1 MNYRNG
7 QIVEACKFLKE
18 FDGYYKFIAL
28 LLIFFL
34 GALFEMISATALG
47 LYFGYLFSG
56 ISDNFILVKIL
67 ETFDNFEQ
75 PIEMFTYTAF
85 LIFFI
90 SILFRI
96 LVLRLGTKFTWTIQR
111 RISEKISSRVL
122 KMNYENFIDLRQEDL
137 RRLILNEST
146 NVAAGIIYP
155 LLLFFSNLFVFIF
168 LVIALLIYDPI
179 TTVVAISILAFLMLS
194 FTNIIKGKLMRL
206 GQEKVY
212 ADSRRIETVDI
223 TLKLFEQI
231 QIFDKKA
238 LFLDRFTKS
247 ASVYAVKNT
256 EQVFYKSLPRIYLDL
271 VIISGLLL
279 YILVTM
285 NLGSRETQSIIAELS
300 MFSVIC
306 LRLLPATSLIAQSI
320 ASMSF
325 NFKSLMQIKQFIL
338 DTRCLTPDSSNRK
351 ESGLN
356 TSGTLIAQNLSFKYK
371 SDNENL
377 VNVKKLTFEPGSWYQ
392 IKGASGSGKTTLV
405 RLLLGI
411 LKPLSG
417 SIEILS
423 NNEAALISNSS
434 ISLSSITQDNI
445 ILDDTILFNLT
456 FERNLEN
463 VDTRW
468 LMKCLALSCCD
479 FIKYENLNDRVG
491 PSGSYF
497 SGGQVQRLC
506 IARALYKR
514 PVVLFMDEATNN
526 LDGETAK
533 KIIYNLK
540 QELVDT
546 IVIFITHVD
555 EHYTAAKPVIVLP
568 KVYSQRI

>member
-1 MNYRNG
+1 MNFKNS
-7 QIVEACKFLKE
+7 QIIEACKFLKE
-18 FDGYYKFIAL
+18 FDGYYNFLKL
-28 LLIFFL
+28 LFFFFF

-56 ISDNFILVKIL
+56 ISDNFILIKLL
-67 ETFDNFEQ
+67 EAFDAFEQ
-75 PIEMFTYTAF
+75 PIEMFTYAVF

-90 SILFRI
+90 SIIFRI
-96 LVLRLGTKFTWTIQR
+96 LVLRLGTKFTWDIQR
-111 RISEKISSRVL
+111 RISQRISSRVL

-146 NVAAGIIYP
+146 NVASGIVYP
-155 LLLFFSNLFVFIF
+155 LLSFFSNLFVIIF

-179 TTVVAISILAFLMLS
+179 TTVVAISILAFLILS
-194 FTNIIKGKLMRL
+194 FTIIIKGKLMRL

-223 TLKLFEQI
+223 ALKLFEQI

-238 LFLDRFTKS
+238 LFLDRFTTG
-247 ASVYAVKNT
+247 ASVYAVNNAK
-256 EQVFYKSLPRIYLDL
+256 QVFYRSLPRIYLDL

-306 LRLLPATSLIAQSI
+306 LRLLPATSLISQSI

-325 NFKSLMQIKQFIL
+325 NFKSLTQIKQFIL
-338 DTRCLTPDSSNRK
+338 DTRCLTPDSANRK

-377 VNVKKLTFEPGSWYQ
+377 VNVKRLIFEPGSWYQ

-423 NNEAALISNSS
+423 NNKRDLISNLN

-456 FERNLEN
+456 FERNLEH
-463 VDTRW
+463 VDISW
-468 LMKCLALSCCD
+468 LMKCLDLSCCD

-514 PVVLFMDEATNN
+514 PVVLFKDEATSN

-533 KIIYNLK
+533 RIIYNLK

-555 EHYTAAKPVIVLP
+555 EYYTAAKPVIVLP